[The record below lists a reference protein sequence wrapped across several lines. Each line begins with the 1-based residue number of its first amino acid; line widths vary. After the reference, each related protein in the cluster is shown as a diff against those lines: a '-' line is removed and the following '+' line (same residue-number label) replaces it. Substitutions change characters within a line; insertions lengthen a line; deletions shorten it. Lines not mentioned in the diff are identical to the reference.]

1 MKIRKYQWAGNI
13 VVQDNTKVQRPLI
26 TTPIKRKL
34 KSDEFF
40 YNDNGTVR
48 IGKYKNEQ
56 VSSDVRTEKQRK
68 YDVEKEKS
76 FVKNKC
82 RLVFS

>member
-1 MKIRKYQWAGNI
+1 MSRE
-13 VVQDNTKVQRPLI
+13 TKKTDVTWIGELPENW
-26 TTPIKRKL
+26 TATPIKRKL

-40 YNDNGTVR
+40 YNDHGTMR

-68 YDVEKEKS
+68 SDQSWADKK
-76 FVKNKC
+76 KKQM
-82 RLVFS
+82 RM